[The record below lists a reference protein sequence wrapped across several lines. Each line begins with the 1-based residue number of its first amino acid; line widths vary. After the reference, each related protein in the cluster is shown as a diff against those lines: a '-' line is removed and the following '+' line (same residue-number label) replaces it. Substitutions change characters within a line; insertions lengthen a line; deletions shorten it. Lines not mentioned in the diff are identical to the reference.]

1 MDGIGRVNVFSFVDY
16 RDYLRAFY
24 RTQKERTAR
33 FSHRAFSRRAGLRSS
48 NYLHLVMNG
57 KRELSSEMAP
67 NFARACS
74 LGREESDYFCELV
87 SFGRASTVDER
98 NRCYSRMARFRGFRA
113 AHKLDAAQAAYHSTW
128 YVPAIRE
135 LAARRDFRE
144 DPKWV
149 AAQLLPPISREQA
162 HDALVLLENLG
173 LLVRGK
179 NGRLEQA
186 QPVVTTGSGPLGHH
200 IVNYHHTMLERAMRA
215 LDELPR
221 EERDISSLTLCV
233 AESAVEE
240 LKERVRAFRR
250 ELLALAELEPS
261 PERVMQLNFQ
271 IFPLTVGGKGPSR

>member
-1 MDGIGRVNVFSFVDY
+1 MHVAERVNVFSFVDY

-33 FSHRAFSRRAGLRSS
+33 FSHRAFSRRAGLRSA

-74 LGREESDYFCELV
+74 LAREESDYFCELV
-87 SFGRASTVDER
+87 AFGRAGTVEER
-98 NRCYSRMARFRGFRA
+98 NRCYARLARFRGFRA

-135 LAARRDFRE
+135 LAARRDFEE
-144 DPKWV
+144 DPKWI

-162 HDALVLLENLG
+162 KEALVLLENLG

-179 NGRLEQA
+179 GGRLEQA

-221 EERDISSLTLCV
+221 EERDISTLTLCV
-233 AESAVEE
+233 AESAVED

-250 ELLALAELEPS
+250 ELLALAELESS
-261 PERVMQLNFQ
+261 PERVMQVNFQ
-271 IFPLTVGGKGPSR
+271 IFPLTVGGKGASK